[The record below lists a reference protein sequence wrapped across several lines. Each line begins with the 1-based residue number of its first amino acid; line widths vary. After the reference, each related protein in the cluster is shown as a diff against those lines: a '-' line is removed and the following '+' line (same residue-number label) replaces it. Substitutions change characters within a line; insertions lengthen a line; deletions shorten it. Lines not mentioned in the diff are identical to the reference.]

1 VDLDFEVEPKQ
12 FTQPAS
18 DNYEGVDAS
27 VNIVFEPST
36 LGESRAMLIVSSP
49 EGGEYSCMLYGKSTF
64 PQPKGPFKFGA
75 GAKPN
80 PIQFKNPF
88 FKKVDFDV
96 RVDNPAFT
104 VSAKSPLSLEVTT
117 CLGNLF
123 ILTRRENRF
132 PLVLLTKPMNSI
144 HQQES

>member
-1 VDLDFEVEPKQ
+1 MKFQIPLGSSQPRPFKFTHYYQKQTTYQCRIEQIGGPKEEEEIDPKAKGKDKKLLVDLDFEVEPKQ

-36 LGESRAMLIVSSP
+36 LGESRAMLIISSL
-49 EGGEYSCMLYGKSTF
+49 EGGEYQCMLYGKSTF

-80 PIQFKNPF
+80 PI
-88 FKKVDFDV
+88 
-96 RVDNPAFT
+96 
-104 VSAKSPLSLEVTT
+104 
-117 CLGNLF
+117 
-123 ILTRRENRF
+123 
-132 PLVLLTKPMNSI
+132 
-144 HQQES
+144 